1 MHKAMHKF
9 FKKLIP
15 NANQRSCVLMDIAIF
30 LAKGRGQIY
39 SRNLGVIEI
48 VAAAEGA
55 AVMMYKPGTNLAHR
69 VLESTSYVY
78 KTILVG
84 Y

>member
-15 NANQRSCVLMDIAIF
+15 NANQRNCVLMNIAIF

-39 SRNLGVIEI
+39 SRNLGVIEM
-48 VAAAEGA
+48 VAAAEEA
-55 AVMMYKPGTNLAHR
+55 AVMIM
-69 VLESTSYVY
+69 
-78 KTILVG
+78 
-84 Y
+84 